1 MKEILQSR
9 ALQIYGALLAA
20 THVLSAYFWMDRSLD
35 LVVKAGEVSSALC
48 WPWAPFCQTLRFS
61 SEAQAAGYLEIYALL
76 GVITAVLFVAGKV
89 RWAYAG
95 LLGLLGLKIFFT
107 SLSYG
112 LMGNYHYMS
121 FIIHGAFLF
130 APYKKTLIPLC
141 LGIFYWGAG
150 VLKLNP
156 EWLSGVALIHPTF
169 LPGPL
174 EHISLSYAVLLE
186 CIFVVGLFSSKAWIR
201 HVVLIQFVLFHAFSW
216 HIVGYFY
223 PLTMLLLLG
232 LFVLIPLCKE
242 PWEAEWNPFILKQK
256 STLVLGGLL
265 IFLQLIPYLWATDP
279 AASGT
284 PRLVSLNMLD
294 ARMECETLLI
304 RHQNRA
310 NEVYDPFIKAP
321 STRTQCDPI
330 VFLSQIPAICKDSS
344 ENMDFWL
351 QSRRTTDQKM
361 QTRLVIKDVCK
372 KNPAELLW
380 AEVL

>member
-9 ALQIYGALLAA
+9 ALQLYGALLAL

-35 LVVKAGEVSSALC
+35 LVVKAGELSSPLC

-61 SEAQAAGYLEIYALL
+61 STALAAGYLEIYALL
-76 GVITAVLFVAGKV
+76 GVTAAILFVAGKV
-89 RWAYAG
+89 RIAYVSLLV
-95 LLGLLGLKIFFT
+95 LLGMKIFFT

-121 FIIHGAFLF
+121 FIVHGAFLF
-130 APYKKTLIPLC
+130 LPHKKTLIPLC

-150 VLKLNP
+150 VIKLNP
-156 EWLSGVALIHPTF
+156 EWLSGVALIHPSF
-169 LPGPL
+169 LPGSL
-174 EHISLSYAVLLE
+174 EHAGLVYSVLLE
-186 CIFVVGLFSSKAWIR
+186 CILVVGLFSSKAWLR
-201 HVVLIQFVLFHAFSW
+201 NVVLGQFILFHIFSW

-223 PLTMLLLLG
+223 PLTMFLLLG
-232 LFVLIPLCKE
+232 LFVLVPLCKE
-242 PWEAEWNPFILKQK
+242 PWEALWDKFIFKQT
-256 STLVLGGLL
+256 STLVFGGSL
-265 IFLQLIPYLWATDP
+265 ILLQLLPYVWSNDP

-304 RHQNRA
+304 RHQDRA

-330 VFLSQIPAICKDSS
+330 VFLSQIPAICKDSP
-344 ENMDFWL
+344 EKMDFWL
-351 QSRRTTDQKM
+351 QSRRTTQQQF
-361 QTRLVIKDVCK
+361 QTRLIIKDVCK
-372 KNPAELLW
+372 KSSAELLW
-380 AEVL
+380 AEIL

>member
-1 MKEILQSR
+1 MKEILKSR
-9 ALQIYGALLAA
+9 ALQFYGALLAL

-35 LVVKAGEVSSALC
+35 LVVKAGELSSPLC
-48 WPWAPFCQTLRFS
+48 WPWAPFCQALRFS
-61 SEAQAAGYLEIYALL
+61 STASAATYLEIYAFL
-76 GVITAVLFVAGKV
+76 GLFVAGLFVLK
-89 RWAYAG
+89 RTRLAYAG
-95 LLGLLGLKIFFT
+95 LLLLVGLKIFFT

-121 FIIHGAFLF
+121 FVVHGAFLF
-130 APYKKTLIPLC
+130 LPYKKTLIPLC

-156 EWLSGVALIHPTF
+156 EWLSGVALIHPSA
-169 LPGPL
+169 LPGAL
-174 EHISLSYAVLLE
+174 EHAGLVYAVLLE
-186 CIFVVGLFSSKAWIR
+186 CILVLGLFSSKAWLR
-201 HVVLIQFVLFHAFSW
+201 HVVLFQFILFHIFSW

-223 PLTMLLLLG
+223 PLTMFLLLAIFL
-232 LFVLIPLCKE
+232 LPAFCKE
-242 PWEAEWNPFILKQK
+242 PWEAAWNQFILKQTT
-256 STLVLGGLL
+256 TLVFGGIL
-265 IFLQLIPYLWATDP
+265 ILLQLLPYFASSDP

-304 RHQNRA
+304 RHQDRA
-310 NEVYDPFIKAP
+310 NEVYDPFVKAP

-330 VFLSQIPAICKDSS
+330 VFLSQIPTLCKDRS

-351 QSRRTTDQKM
+351 QSRRTTESKF
-361 QTRLVIKDVCK
+361 QTRLLIRDVCK
-372 KNPAELLW
+372 KSSTELLW